1 MELDLKGLEE
11 RVKKVEAEVVDL
23 REAIRKSVSEEID
36 LDGLASSIAGHSV
49 TEEDSTD
56 ILTRMR
62 RAGEERLR
70 DWFFT

>member
-23 REAIRKSVSEEID
+23 RETIRKGYSEEID
-36 LDGLASSIAGHSV
+36 LDDLASSVAEHSV

-56 ILTRMR
+56 IMIRMR
-62 RAGEERLR
+62 RAGE
-70 DWFFT
+70 DWWREW

>member
-23 REAIRKSVSEEID
+23 RETLRKGFPEEID
-36 LDGLASSIAGHSV
+36 LDDLASSIAKHSV

-56 ILTRMR
+56 ILIRMR
-62 RAGEERLR
+62 RSGENWWQE
-70 DWFFT
+70 W

>member
-23 REAIRKSVSEEID
+23 RETIRKSVSEEID
-36 LDGLASSIAGHSV
+36 LDDLASSIGEHSV

-56 ILTRMR
+56 ILIRMR
-62 RAGEERLR
+62 RAGEKRLR

>member
-23 REAIRKSVSEEID
+23 RETLRKGFSEEIE
-36 LDGLASSIAGHSV
+36 LDDLASSIAKHSV

-56 ILTRMR
+56 ILIRMR
-62 RAGEERLR
+62 RSGEKRLR

>member
-23 REAIRKSVSEEID
+23 RETLRKGFSEEIE
-36 LDGLASSIAGHSV
+36 LDDLASSIAKHSV

-56 ILTRMR
+56 ILIRMR
-62 RAGEERLR
+62 RSGENWWQE
-70 DWFFT
+70 W